1 MRKLYILLFISILFV
16 GCNSSFEPEMCSIT
30 VESSEYYTYELEK
43 AEAPLGSLVK
53 ISGTP
58 IEHYEITGVGT
69 YVYYEDEVTF
79 FKDEDNENT
88 FYFLV
93 TEKEMNIHLMVK
105 EVKKE
110 SVWCEKENCEVKF
123 NNGDCHYIGDTVS
136 FSVEPKRFYYIADDS
151 LSIKYENDKE
161 EIVEVTITKTSE
173 NNYSFI
179 MPTDALSSSITL
191 YCIPKVGF
199 SMVGLKEKYLQNE
212 EISFELKNVFEKET
226 VDIYVNNCFGN
237 SNDKVLLF
245 SNVSSD
251 SYTID
256 LSKIAIGKNKIY
268 VYPYDNQHYRLIS
281 EEIQVDLL
289 DTPEGW
295 TSTGM
300 SVEVDNVWN
309 EYTFYLNNIET
320 DCTSVMVSYYF
331 ENEETQINKKSF
343 YLYSSSEK
351 YFECNKSKF
360 NNKTG
365 KLVLWINDS
374 YNKIVSP
381 KITIDL
387 E

>member
-30 VESSEYYTYELEK
+30 VKSSEYYTYELEK

-69 YVYYEDEVTF
+69 YVSYEEEVTF

-105 EVKKE
+105 EVSKT
-110 SVWCEKENCEVKF
+110 SVRVEKENCEVIV
-123 NNGDCHYIGDTVS
+123 NNGDYHYIGDTVS

-179 MPTDALSSSITL
+179 MPTDALSSRITL
-191 YCIPKVGF
+191 YCIPKLGF

-212 EISFELKNVFEKET
+212 EISFELKNIFEKET

-256 LSKIAIGKNKIY
+256 LAKIAIGKNKIY
-268 VYPYDNQHYRLIS
+268 VYPYDNQNYCLI
-281 EEIQVDLL
+281 EKEIQIDLL

-300 SVEVDNVWN
+300 SVEVDNVWKK
-309 EYTFYLNNIET
+309 YKFYLNNIET

-343 YLYSSSEK
+343 YLYSSSGK